1 MSEVS
6 VLGNPFIRDHPNIV
20 DLEGITWELDNE
32 NLIPVFVFQKAQL
45 GSLDHYLRSEGRM
58 SSLEDRLKICLDVG
72 KAIAALHSTSMC
84 SRDRNLAEF

>member
-1 MSEVS
+1 
-6 VLGNPFIRDHPNIV
+6 
-20 DLEGITWELDNE
+20 
-32 NLIPVFVFQKAQL
+32 
-45 GSLDHYLRSEGRM
+45 M